1 MSQDNT
7 RPPPILRLPPPSTHS
22 PQAPA
27 CTTSSGAAGR
37 SMSPRGASSCSATA
51 TTARNGISRCW
62 RGLQGVE
69 GESSSWTNVT
79 SVLHLT
85 ARGGLAD
92 PVAAL
97 LQQGMACDDQGPR
110 MRDYRPLAV
119 RRRVRGQLGRHSASR
134 RAAAVPDQTNAP
146 AREKPP
152 QHEPPRPRPSDA
164 ATLPAERPHAPH
176 LRVLHQAAQRMQQ
189 VLLQFVKTDELLVPT
204 AFILSGYGN
213 PPKNL
218 CLSTLRRADAMAHCN
233 PLYADPATDPNRQTV
248 IMLA

>member
-1 MSQDNT
+1 MPLSIT
-7 RPPPILRLPPPSTHS
+7 R
-22 PQAPA
+22 
-27 CTTSSGAAGR
+27 
-37 SMSPRGASSCSATA
+37 
-51 TTARNGISRCW
+51 
-62 RGLQGVE
+62 
-69 GESSSWTNVT
+69 TNVT

-152 QHEPPRPRPSDA
+152 QHEPPRPRPN
-164 ATLPAERPHAPH
+164 LRPSLSA
-176 LRVLHQAAQRMQQ
+176 VLHQAAQRMQQ